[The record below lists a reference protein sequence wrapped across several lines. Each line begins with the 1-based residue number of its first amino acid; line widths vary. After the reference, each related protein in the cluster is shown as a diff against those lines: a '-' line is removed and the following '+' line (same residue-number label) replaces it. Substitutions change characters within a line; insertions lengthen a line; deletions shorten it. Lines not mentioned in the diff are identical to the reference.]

1 MSTTTQPFSFFDLP
15 RELRLMVYEYLHTPK
30 HVVQRISLFSE
41 SSGQVEFRYT
51 TFAVETL
58 AACKLMCDE
67 VQPFFVKAY

>member
-1 MSTTTQPFSFFDLP
+1 
-15 RELRLMVYEYLHTPK
+15 MVYEYLHTPK